1 MVAVATQIVKQ
12 AGQSVHSL
20 GGVSMGGNNSDGDL
34 AYRRLQK
41 ACTVLVV
48 DDDPAC
54 VEEYHETI
62 VNLGYQVMCAA
73 TAPDALQ
80 QISDSPEIGIVL
92 TDLEMPTMDGIS
104 LLSEIASR
112 FKPHRPIVTLVI
124 TGHSSLRVATMA
136 MRSQATDLLSK
147 PVSMEDLASALRR
160 ASETHFAM
168 ANRFQITA
176 LTKRL
181 DPPAAAAADR
191 LARRANPSQSDLQSF
206 IRLLLKYQH
215 NKSKYFDPAVLA
227 GPSWEILLD
236 LAEASLRGEAVPAS
250 SASATTLVPL
260 STALRHV
267 NNLVEAGLVRRWT
280 DPKDKRR
287 TLLELEPHA
296 KAAMHRY
303 LENAWKLQA

>member
-1 MVAVATQIVKQ
+1 
-12 AGQSVHSL
+12 
-20 GGVSMGGNNSDGDL
+20 MGGNSSDGDFVL
-34 AYRRLQK
+34 RRLQK
-41 ACTVLVV
+41 ACAVLVV

-54 VEEYHETI
+54 VEEYRETI
-62 VNLGYQVMCAA
+62 VNLGYQVICAA
-73 TAPDALQ
+73 TAPDALKK
-80 QISDSPEIGIVL
+80 ISDSPEIGIVL

-124 TGHSSLRVATMA
+124 TGHSSLKVATMA

-147 PVSMEDLASALRR
+147 PVAMEDLASALRR

-181 DPPAAAAADR
+181 DPPAAGADR
-191 LARRANPSQSDLQSF
+191 LARKASPTQSDLQSF

>member
-1 MVAVATQIVKQ
+1 
-12 AGQSVHSL
+12 
-20 GGVSMGGNNSDGDL
+20 MGGISSDGDIAL
-34 AYRRLQK
+34 RRLQK
-41 ACTVLVV
+41 GCTVLVV

-54 VEEYHETI
+54 LEEYRETI
-62 VNLGYQVMCAA
+62 VNLGYQVICTAN
-73 TAPDALQ
+73 APDALQ
-80 QISDSPEIGIVL
+80 RISDSPDIGIVL
-92 TDLEMPTMDGIS
+92 TDLEMPAMDGIS

-112 FKPHRPIVTLVI
+112 FKPHRPIVTLVV
-124 TGHSSLRVATMA
+124 TGHSSLSVATMA

-147 PVSMEDLASALRR
+147 PVSMDDLASALRR
-160 ASETHFAM
+160 ASENHFAM

-176 LTKRL
+176 LTKQL
-181 DPPAAAAADR
+181 DPPATAGER
-191 LARRANPSQSDLQSF
+191 TARMAEPTEADLQGF

-215 NKSKYFDPAVLA
+215 NKSKFFDPAVLA
-227 GPSWEILLD
+227 YPSWEILLD

-267 NNLVEAGLVRRWT
+267 NNLVEAGLVRRWI

-296 KAAMHRY
+296 KTAMHRY

>member
-1 MVAVATQIVKQ
+1 
-12 AGQSVHSL
+12 
-20 GGVSMGGNNSDGDL
+20 MGGNNSDGDFAL
-34 AYRRLQK
+34 RRLQK
-41 ACTVLVV
+41 VCAILVV

-54 VEEYHETI
+54 VEEYRETI
-62 VNLGYQVMCAA
+62 VNLGYQVICAA

-80 QISDSPEIGIVL
+80 KISDSPDIGIVL

-147 PVSMEDLASALRR
+147 PVSLEDLASALRR

-181 DPPAAAAADR
+181 DPPAAGADR
-191 LARRANPSQSDLQSF
+191 LARKANPTQSDLQSF

-280 DPKDKRR
+280 DPKDRRR

-296 KAAMHRY
+296 NAAMHRY
-303 LENAWKLQA
+303 LENAWKLHA

>member
-1 MVAVATQIVKQ
+1 
-12 AGQSVHSL
+12 
-20 GGVSMGGNNSDGDL
+20 MGGISSDGDNAL
-34 AYRRLQK
+34 RRLQK
-41 ACTVLVV
+41 GCTVLVV

-54 VEEYHETI
+54 LEEYRETI
-62 VNLGYQVMCAA
+62 VNLGYQVICTAN
-73 TAPDALQ
+73 APDALQ
-80 QISDSPEIGIVL
+80 RISDSPDIGIVL
-92 TDLEMPTMDGIS
+92 TDLEMPAMDGIS

-112 FKPHRPIVTLVI
+112 FKPHRPIVTLVV
-124 TGHSSLRVATMA
+124 TGHSSLSVATMA

-147 PVSMEDLASALRR
+147 PVSMDDLASALRR
-160 ASETHFAM
+160 ASENHFAM

-181 DPPAAAAADR
+181 DPPATAGERAARMAEPTEA
-191 LARRANPSQSDLQSF
+191 DLQGF

-215 NKSKYFDPAVLA
+215 NKSKFFDPAVLA

-267 NNLVEAGLVRRWT
+267 NNLVEAGLVRRWI